1 MQFNDSHNQST
12 VKANNRSLILKAVNA
27 FGEISRADLARLTGL
42 TKTSVTKIVKSLIK
56 KGILV
61 ETGIQKSQFGRK
73 PILLKINNNSYF
85 SIGLYISRDFIYT
98 NAANLGG
105 QLIYKEKCSLSK
117 HLSMKNLKSHIKSS
131 IDNILAHEK
140 LPKDKVLGIGVA
152 SIGPLDL
159 ANGIILNPPNFK
171 GLKSIPVVDFLQNEY
186 GLPAVLDNDMNA
198 AALAEKLFGHAK
210 ECRDF
215 IYVGVTNGIGA
226 GIVLDNS
233 LFRGHNGFAGEIGH
247 ISIDMNGA
255 KCACGN
261 TGCLEL
267 YANIPGIV
275 EKVQISTELGYQ
287 SSLTGQD
294 RITWE
299 SIVHAANENDSLA
312 AGSVEKLAY
321 YLSIG
326 LVSLINS
333 FDPEIIFLGH
343 EIALA
348 KDIILNP
355 LQQFINQSYLS
366 RYSKKIKLTISKFG
380 QNAPNIGAPSLVL
393 NNFFNGEM

>member
-105 QLIYKEKCSLSK
+105 QLIYKEKRSLSK

-210 ECRDF
+210 ECKDF

-247 ISIDMNGA
+247 ISIDMNGE

-275 EKVQISTELGYQ
+275 EKIQISTELGYH

-348 KDIILNP
+348 KDIILHP